1 MRGHQYL
8 KSRWATQE
16 GKSKQEEEMP
26 SRKVLFVK
34 PKGFSVDLCALLP
47 VADWE
52 VHVASSLGA
61 ASRLAGEQ
69 HFLVGFVLV
78 TTPDVRSCAE
88 IAEFLHSHPNIEW
101 VGGFDAPALQVQ
113 ECRDL
118 IFERMFDHL
127 TMPVDAQRLAATLGH
142 AYGHATLRR
151 NPAHAEAAENDSPII
166 GRTSEIQRLMRQ
178 VKRIAKVDAP
188 ALICGESGSGKELV
202 AQAIHNASQRAL
214 SPFVVV
220 NCGAIPAALI
230 QSELFGHEKGSFT
243 GADRQRQ
250 GLIEAANG
258 GTIFLDEIGDLPLDM
273 QTNLLRFLQEGTIDR
288 VGSTKTIRVDVRV
301 IAATHVELEAAVASG
316 AFRKDLYYRLNVLPL
331 SVPPLRE
338 RADDILL
345 LAQHFFDKYASDRG
359 SRLKGFSQRALV
371 AMTNHDWP
379 GNVRELINRIRRAM
393 VLAEGK
399 WILPADLGL
408 EQLGEKPSRVPLDEA
423 RMNAERH
430 AISETLQSAG
440 KNVSF
445 AAKQLQISRMT
456 LYRLMAKHR
465 ISA

>member
-1 MRGHQYL
+1 
-8 KSRWATQE
+8 
-16 GKSKQEEEMP
+16 
-26 SRKVLFVK
+26 
-34 PKGFSVDLCALLP
+34 
-47 VADWE
+47 
-52 VHVASSLGA
+52 LG
-61 ASRLAGEQ
+61 S
-69 HFLVGFVLV
+69 
-78 TTPDVRSCAE
+78 PRSFKLDARACAE
-88 IAEFLHSHPNIEW
+88 TGDFLNAHAEIEW
-101 VGGFDAPALQVQ
+101 VGGFDPRALQSQ
-113 ECRDL
+113 DCRDL
-118 IFERMFDHL
+118 IFECMFDHL

-151 NPAHAEAAENDSPII
+151 HPGLAKAAENDFPII
-166 GRTSEIQRLMRQ
+166 GRTPAIQRLMRQ

-188 ALICGESGSGKELV
+188 ALICGESGSGKELI
-202 AQAIHNASQRAL
+202 AQAIHEGSRRSR

-250 GLIEAANG
+250 GLIDAASG

-301 IAATHVELEAAVASG
+301 IAATHVNLEAAVASG
-316 AFRKDLYYRLNVLPL
+316 EFRKDLYYRLNVLPL

-338 RADDILL
+338 RGEDVPL
-345 LAQHFFDKYASDRG
+345 LAQHFFEKYAGDR
-359 SRLKGFSQRALV
+359 SNRLKGFSRRAMV
-371 AMTNHDWP
+371 ALTNHDWP

-393 VLAEGK
+393 VMAEGK

-408 EQLGEKPSRVPLDEA
+408 EQPEELPARIPLDEA

-430 AISETLQSAG
+430 AISQTLQSAG

-465 ISA
+465 IGA

>member
-1 MRGHQYL
+1 
-8 KSRWATQE
+8 
-16 GKSKQEEEMP
+16 MP
-26 SRKVLFVK
+26 SRKVLFVH
-34 PKGFSVDLCALLP
+34 PKGLCTDIEIGALLP
-47 VADWE
+47 AADWE
-52 VHVASSLGA
+52 VHTAPSLIA
-61 ASRLAGEQ
+61 ASRLIGEQ
-69 HFLVGFVLV
+69 HFLVGFML
-78 TTPDVRSCAE
+78 TLNPDARFCAE
-88 IAEFLHSHPNIEW
+88 IDDFLRSHPDIEW
-101 VGGFDAPALQVQ
+101 VGGFEAAALLLP

-142 AYGHATLRR
+142 AYGRATLRR
-151 NPAHAEAAENDSPII
+151 GPARDGVAADDTPIV
-166 GRTSEIQRLMRQ
+166 GRTPVIQRLMRQ
-178 VKRIAKVDAP
+178 VKRIAKVEAP

-202 AQAIHNASQRAL
+202 AQAIHNASQRAKA
-214 SPFVVV
+214 PFVVV

-243 GADRQRQ
+243 GADRQRR

-258 GTIFLDEIGDLPLDM
+258 GTLFLDEIGDLPLDM
-273 QTNLLRFLQEGTIDR
+273 QTNLLRFLQESTIDR
-288 VGSTKTIRVDVRV
+288 VGSTKAIRVDVRV
-301 IAATHVELEAAVASG
+301 IAATNVDLEAAVASG

-331 SVPPLRE
+331 SVPSLRE
-338 RADDILL
+338 RGDDIPL
-345 LAQHFFDKYASDRG
+345 LAQHFFDKFASDRG
-359 SRLKGFSQRALV
+359 CRLKGFSRRAVV

-379 GNVRELINRIRRAM
+379 GNVRELINRIRRAI

-408 EQLGEKPSRVPLDEA
+408 VQLDDKPSRVPLGEA
-423 RMNAERH
+423 RMNAERN

-445 AAKQLQISRMT
+445 AAKQLRISRMT